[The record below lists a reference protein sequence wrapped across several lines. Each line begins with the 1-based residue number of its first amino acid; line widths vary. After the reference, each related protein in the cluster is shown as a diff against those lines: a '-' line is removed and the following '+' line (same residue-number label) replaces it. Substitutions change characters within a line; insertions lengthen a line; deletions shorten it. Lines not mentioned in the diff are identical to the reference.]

1 MNGKQYAK
9 KYGTNQ
15 DVLAKKHNEF
25 FKDLAEDY
33 KKILHG
39 SGYVAETDAAPAK
52 KLSSQRLRTALERFD
67 GRWFTAINYC
77 GVTNTDIRHKLY
89 LEFAQQYLLPMSI
102 EVFSPKVPGRKIPVD
117 QKVIPGIVTRL
128 INEVH
133 IAMPKKPKD
142 SGMTAKEMS
151 DELAAR
157 KKVNDKSDTLNKP
170 KKAKK

>member
-15 DVLAKKHNEF
+15 DVLVKKHNEF

-52 KLSSQRLRTALERFD
+52 KLSSQRLRMALEQFD

-133 IAMPKKPKD
+133 ITMPKKPKD

-157 KKVNDKSDTLNKP
+157 KKVNDKADSLNKP

>member
-15 DVLAKKHNEF
+15 NVLAKKHDDF

-33 KKILHG
+33 KKILQG
-39 SGYVAETDAAPAK
+39 SGYVAETLAK
-52 KLSSQRLRTALERFD
+52 KLSSQRLRTALEQFD
-67 GRWFTAINYC
+67 GRWFIAINYC
-77 GVTNTDIRHKLY
+77 GVTNLDIRHKLY
-89 LEFAQQYLLPMSI
+89 LEFAQKYLLPMSI
-102 EVFSPKVPGRKIPVD
+102 EVFSPKVPGQKNPVD
-117 QKVIPGIVTRL
+117 QKAIPGIVVRI

-133 IAMPKKPKD
+133 TAMPKKPKD

-157 KKVNDKSDTLNKP
+157 KKANDEADTPSKP
-170 KKAKK
+170 KKSKK

>member
-15 DVLAKKHNEF
+15 NALVKKHDEF

-33 KKILHG
+33 KKILQG
-39 SGYVAETDAAPAK
+39 SGYVAETPAK
-52 KLSSQRLRTALERFD
+52 KLSSQRLRTALEQFD

-77 GVTNTDIRHKLY
+77 GVTNPDIRHKLY
-89 LEFAQQYLLPMSI
+89 LEFAQKYLLPMSI
-102 EVFSPKVPGRKIPVD
+102 EVFSPKVPGQKNPVD
-117 QKVIPGIVTRL
+117 QKVIPGIVVRI

-133 IAMPKKPKD
+133 TAMPKTPKD

-157 KKVNDKSDTLNKP
+157 KKANDEADTPSKP
-170 KKAKK
+170 KKSKK